1 MMKKLILGA
10 MFSASIFFSLASS
23 AEGSVIVLDGSLT
36 ELPIGMK
43 IEYIEDRGGA
53 LTHKD
58 AVDSPDIRWE
68 RSDKQNL
75 GFGFTRSAYWLRFT
89 VENVTGEEVRFLLE
103 QAYPL
108 TDEIDLYY
116 YPVAGKKYRHIATG
130 DCVPFAS
137 RPYEH
142 RKFVFPLSLK
152 ARSSSVYHM
161 RVKSTSSMSLP
172 ISLWDPDVY
181 RHLLLREE
189 RLLMLFYGMV
199 LIMIIY
205 NLLVFLA
212 VRHRSN
218 IFYVLFIASFL
229 LFIMTQQGT
238 AFQFLW
244 PGYPLWGNACAP
256 ISLAMVLFFGFY
268 FSRSFLAAVKDFA
281 DTRML
286 IRVFI
291 VITGAG
297 VAFSMIAFRH
307 ELYQAAMAGTAIIA
321 AIGITAS
328 VYIAVRLSLK
338 RDRAAYFYAA
348 GWAAFLTGSGLY
360 IAKSFGIVPTNF
372 LTNWSILIGA
382 CLMILVLSIAQ
393 ADMINTMRRDLAV
406 LTTGLEVK
414 VRERTEELEAAMQEM
429 EAINERLNDTNTSL
443 ENAKRIAEMDIRMA
457 SNLQA
462 SLLPQNMPEF
472 PDWEIACSYLP
483 MKGVS
488 GDFYDVYQG
497 DGRLRG
503 VALFDVSGHGIASG
517 LLTILAKSIL
527 YRKFFQKPER
537 RLNSVMESFNEDLL
551 AELKDVD
558 NFLTGILLR
567 LGGDTVEYV
576 NAGHGD
582 LLARRSNP
590 GRVFRVKPNDRPFN
604 KNLLG
609 VAGIENRF
617 DVIKFSVGTGDML
630 LLFSDGIVES
640 KNSEREQ
647 FGEDRLLQSF
657 QDAPQGSARF
667 ALDHV
672 MKAVSGFTGGSFQ
685 DDVTVILAMR
695 TS

>member
-1 MMKKLILGA
+1 MKKLISGA
-10 MFSASIFFSLASS
+10 LLSVSIFFTLMPPA
-23 AEGSVIVLDGSLT
+23 AGAAIPIDGSLT
-36 ELPIGMK
+36 GLPIGME
-43 IEYIEDRGGA
+43 IEYVEDREGT
-53 LTHKD
+53 LTVGDVVRLPD
-58 AVDSPDIRWE
+58 AQWV
-68 RSDKQNL
+68 RSDRQNP

-89 VENVTGEEVRFLLE
+89 VENVTDGDIAFLLE

-108 TDEIDLYY
+108 TDEITLYY
-116 YPVAGKKYRHIATG
+116 PGRGKDYRHIATG

-152 ARSSSVYHM
+152 ARSSAEYYL

-172 ISLWDPDVY
+172 LSLWNPDTY
-181 RHLLLREE
+181 RHLLLRED
-189 RLLMLFYGMV
+189 RLLLLFYGMM

-205 NLLVFLA
+205 NLLVFFA
-212 VRHRSN
+212 VRHQSY

-244 PGYPLWGNACAP
+244 PGLPLWGNACAP
-256 ISLAMVLFFGFY
+256 VSLALVLFFGFY
-268 FSRSFLAAVKDFA
+268 YTRSFLSACRDHA

-286 IRVFI
+286 VRVFI

-297 VAFSMIAFRH
+297 VAYSLISFKH
-307 ELYQAAMAGTAIIA
+307 ELYRAAMTGTAIIA
-321 AIGITAS
+321 AVGIAAS
-328 VYIAVRLSLK
+328 VYIAIRLCLK
-338 RDRAAYFYAA
+338 RNRAAYFYGA
-348 GWAAFLTGSGLY
+348 GWAAFLAGSGLY

-382 CLMILVLSIAQ
+382 CMMILVLSIAQ

-414 VRERTEELEAAMQEM
+414 VKERTEELEAAMHEM
-429 EAINERLNDTNTSL
+429 EAINERLNDTNGSL
-443 ENAKRIAEMDIRMA
+443 EQAQRIAEMDIRMA

-462 SLLPQNMPEF
+462 SLLPRNMPQF
-472 PDWEIACSYLP
+472 PDWDIVCSYLP

-497 DGRLRG
+497 EGRLRG
-503 VALFDVSGHGIASG
+503 ISLFDVSGHGISSG

-527 YRKFFQKPER
+527 YRKFCQKPER

-551 AELKDVD
+551 TEIRDVD
-558 NFLTGILLR
+558 NYLTGILLR
-567 LGGDTVEYV
+567 MSGDMVEYV
-576 NAGHGD
+576 NAGHID
-582 LLARRSNP
+582 LFARRSNP
-590 GRVFRVKPNDRPFN
+590 GRAFRVKPNDRPFN
-604 KNLLG
+604 KNLIG
-609 VAGIENRF
+609 VAGMENRF
-617 DVIKFSVGTGDML
+617 DVLKFNVGKGDML
-630 LLFSDGIVES
+630 LMFSDGIVES
-640 KNSEREQ
+640 KNCEREQ
-647 FGEDRLLQSF
+647 FGEERLLQAF
-657 QDAPQGSARF
+657 QEAPLDSARA

-672 MKAVSGFTGGSFQ
+672 MKSVTGFTGSGSFN